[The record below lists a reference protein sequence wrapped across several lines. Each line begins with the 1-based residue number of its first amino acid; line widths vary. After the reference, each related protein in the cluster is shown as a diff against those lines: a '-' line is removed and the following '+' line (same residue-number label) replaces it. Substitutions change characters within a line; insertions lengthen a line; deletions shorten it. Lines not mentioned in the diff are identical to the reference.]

1 MLKIPG
7 EIILA
12 GSHIRP
18 KVHAQLRLDNWLY
31 CAL

>member
-18 KVHAQLRLDNWLY
+18 KDHAQLRLDKWLC